1 MRHNKS
7 FNHLGRK
14 SAHRKAMLSNLAS
27 SLIMHKRIET
37 TTAKAKALKRYI
49 EPLITRSKEDTTH
62 SRRVVFSYLQDKE
75 AVTELFREV
84 STRVADRPGG
94 YTRIIRL
101 GTRQGDNAEM
111 CMMELVDFN
120 ELLLGEKAGAR
131 KSAGRRRRG
140 GAKKKVEGVTA
151 AATTTVEEAPVE
163 AETAEETPE
172 EAATETATAEEALA
186 EAEVETVE
194 EAPAEAEVETVE
206 EAPAEAETV
215 EEAPAEAETAAEEPE
230 TEVKAEAD
238 EEEPVAED
246 ESATEDTKDEET
258 TGDDDKK
265 ES

>member
-62 SRRVVFSYLQDKE
+62 SRRMVFSYLQDKE

-151 AATTTVEEAPVE
+151 AATTTTTTEEEPVE
-163 AETAEETPE
+163 AETAEETQEE
-172 EAATETATAEEALA
+172 EAIETAAAEE
-186 EAEVETVE
+186 ESVE
-194 EAPAEAEVETVE
+194 
-206 EAPAEAETV
+206 
-215 EEAPAEAETAAEEPE
+215 AEAETATEEPAD
-230 TEVKAEAD
+230 EVKAEAD
-238 EEEPVAED
+238 EAEPAAED

-258 TGDDDKK
+258 TSDGDKK
-265 ES
+265 EA

>member
-1 MRHNKS
+1 
-7 FNHLGRK
+7 
-14 SAHRKAMLSNLAS
+14 MLSNMAS

-101 GTRQGDNAEM
+101 GTRQGDSAEM

-120 ELLLGEKAGAR
+120 ELLLGEKAGAK
-131 KSAGRRRRG
+131 KSASRRRRG
-140 GAKKKVEGVTA
+140 AAKKKVEGTA
-151 AATTTVEEAPVE
+151 AAATVEEAPEE
-163 AETAEETPE
+163 AATGTETAEE
-172 EAATETATAEEALA
+172 AIA

-194 EAPAEAEVETVE
+194 EAPAEAEVEAVE
-206 EAPAEAETV
+206 EAPAEAE
-215 EEAPAEAETAAEEPE
+215 AETEEPE
-230 TEVKAEAD
+230 TEVKAEAV
-238 EEEPVAED
+238 EEEPAAED
-246 ESATEDTKDEET
+246 KSAAEDTGDEET
-258 TGDDDKK
+258 TSDDDKK
-265 ES
+265 EA